1 MDKKHANASS
11 NNSLAN
17 TPHAHHRTPV
27 LPGVR
32 HVHPGRECDP
42 GILWEQQRKCVR
54 SGRRRCTAV
63 LLLLVQRRHHPK
75 FERYTGRHLHPLSH
89 RRRGHT
95 GERPSGRAQYRGP
108 VAIYLC
114 VEHGGHHDDD
124 HRMVLA
130 LDHPAH
136 HQAHSVRSDLHRDAY
151 EAARCSECIH
161 AARRNEVPA
170 WLCAPTLTG
179 QQAGKPT
186 SMNWTQASNRSLFPQ
201 LPRAK
206 QPGDQ
211 GTSIQQHHP
220 R

>member
-54 SGRRRCTAV
+54 SGRRRCIAV

-95 GERPSGRAQYRGP
+95 GERPSGRAQYRGLSP
-108 VAIYLC
+108 YTYVWNTGATTMTITGWSSRSTTPPTTRRTAFDPISIETHMRLRDVANASMPL
-114 VEHGGHHDDD
+114 E
-124 HRMVLA
+124 
-130 LDHPAH
+130 
-136 HQAHSVRSDLHRDAY
+136 
-151 EAARCSECIH
+151 ETRC
-161 AARRNEVPA
+161 
-170 WLCAPTLTG
+170 
-179 QQAGKPT
+179 
-186 SMNWTQASNRSLFPQ
+186 
-201 LPRAK
+201 
-206 QPGDQ
+206 QPGCA
-211 GTSIQQHHP
+211 HRP
-220 R
+220 